1 MTKEINEFYQ
11 PNITNTEGLD
21 ITLESV
27 WLIKEKLRDYLFNE
41 GLEHID
47 ILCRNTTAI
56 DFTPIVVDLNEY
68 EWDAKLKKFQLR
80 DINYLKK
87 LFESNIQIIIKE
99 PKKVLDFLFQEDN
112 VIELPRC
119 KESLEV
125 GISIKYKISYKSN
138 QYIAEF
144 INYKNFSLFDTEQ
157 NKILEL
163 NIKPNIKKTTYS
175 GINLVLNVDQDFY
188 DEYNNEIWSAMEYT
202 NVNNCSITIENTDS
216 GNERFG
222 LCLNNYKVLV
232 EWNIEHYKEIVI
244 DNKILSINTSINDEQ
259 IYFILDECEY
269 KIDSFINRC
278 STLGIDIEE
287 KSIERLSID
296 TNKFSKDKEWI
307 TFLSHNWLVKRIG
320 NKFYTKTNSL
330 IEELTLLPT
339 GKEMEFLNELNRRF
353 NVHMKVW
360 DFKNNTATF
369 KQDIVINLKEGEN
382 DNSDGVSYL
391 ISNLITEITLNQAVK
406 MTNRIWGFVDVDDYE
421 TTFQDISKIISDEF
435 GISLEEILED
445 EMIPNNWYLIFD
457 NVLSILNVE
466 FEQINSKTFII

>member
-1 MTKEINEFYQ
+1 MKEIKEFYQ
-11 PNITNTEGLD
+11 PNVTNIEGLD
-21 ITLESV
+21 FTLESV
-27 WLIKEKLRDYLFNE
+27 WLIKEKLRDYLFDE

-47 ILCRNTTAI
+47 ILCRNTNAI
-56 DFTPIVVDLNEY
+56 DFIPIVVDLNEY

-175 GINLVLNVDQDFY
+175 GINLVLNVDQDFF

-222 LCLNNYKVLV
+222 LGLNNYKVLV

-287 KSIERLSID
+287 KSIERLIID
-296 TNKFSKDKEWI
+296 TNKFSKDKEWV
-307 TFLSHNWLVKRIG
+307 TFYSDNILIKRMG
-320 NKFYTKTNSL
+320 NKFYTKRNSI
-330 IEELTLLPT
+330 IEELTLLPA

-353 NVHMKVW
+353 KVHMKVW
-360 DFKNNTATF
+360 DFKNDTKTF
-369 KQDIVINLKEGEN
+369 KKDIVLNFKEGEN
-382 DNSDGVSYL
+382 NNSDGVSYV
-391 ISNLITEITLNQAVK
+391 ISNLITEVTLNHAIK
-406 MTNRIWGFVDVDDYE
+406 MTNRIWGFVDVNDYD
-421 TTFQDISKIISDEF
+421 TTFQDISKTISVEF
-435 GISLEEILED
+435 GMSLEEIFED
-445 EMIPNNWYLIFD
+445 EMLPNNWYLIFD

>member
-222 LCLNNYKVLV
+222 LGLNNYKVLV

-244 DNKILSINTSINDEQ
+244 DNKILSINTSINDDQ

-287 KSIERLSID
+287 KSIERLIID

-320 NKFYTKTNSL
+320 NKFYTKRNSI
-330 IEELTLLPT
+330 IEELTLLPA

-353 NVHMKVW
+353 KVHMKVW
-360 DFKNNTATF
+360 DFKNDTKTF
-369 KQDIVINLKEGEN
+369 KKDIVLNFKEGEN
-382 DNSDGVSYL
+382 DNSDGVSYV
-391 ISNLITEITLNQAVK
+391 ISNLITEVTLNHAIK
-406 MTNRIWGFVDVDDYE
+406 MTNRIWGFVDVNDYD
-421 TTFQDISKIISDEF
+421 TTFQDISKTISVEF
-435 GISLEEILED
+435 GMSLEEIFED
-445 EMIPNNWYLIFD
+445 EMLPNNWYLIFD

-466 FEQINSKTFII
+466 FEQINSITFTI

>member
-1 MTKEINEFYQ
+1 MKKEIKEFYQ
-11 PNITNTEGLD
+11 PNVTNTEGLTF
-21 ITLESV
+21 TLENV
-27 WLIKEKLRDYLFNE
+27 WFSKEKLRDYLFDE

-47 ILCRNTTAI
+47 ILCRNTTMI
-56 DFTPIVVDLNEY
+56 DFIPTVVDSNEY
-68 EWDAKLKKFQLR
+68 EWNVALKKFELKE
-80 DINYLKK
+80 INYLRN
-87 LFESNIQIIIKE
+87 LFDSNIQIIVKE
-99 PKKVLDFLFQEDN
+99 PKKVLNFLFQEGN

-119 KESLEV
+119 KDSIDTV
-125 GISIKYKISYKSN
+125 MSIKYKFFYKTN

-144 INYKNFSLFDTEQ
+144 INYKEFKLFDAEQ
-157 NKILEL
+157 NKILEIA
-163 NIKPNIKKTTYS
+163 IKPNIKKTIYS
-175 GINLVLNVDQDFY
+175 GLNLVLNVEQDFF

-222 LCLNNYKVLV
+222 LGLNNYKVLV

-244 DNKILSINTSINDEQ
+244 DNKILSINTSINDDQ
-259 IYFILDECEY
+259 IYLILDECEY
-269 KIDSFINRC
+269 KIDLFINRC
-278 STLGIDIEE
+278 LSLGIDIEQ
-287 KSIERLSID
+287 KSIERLVID
-296 TNKFSKDKEWI
+296 TNKFSKDIEWI
-307 TFLSHNWLVKRIG
+307 KFLSHNWLVKRIG

-369 KQDIVINLKEGEN
+369 KQDIVLNLKEGEN

-391 ISNLITEITLNQAVK
+391 ISNLITEITLNQAIK
-406 MTNRIWGFVDVDDYE
+406 MTNRIWGFVEVDDYE

-435 GISLEEILED
+435 GISLEEILEN
-445 EMIPNNWYLIFD
+445 EMFPNNWYLIFD